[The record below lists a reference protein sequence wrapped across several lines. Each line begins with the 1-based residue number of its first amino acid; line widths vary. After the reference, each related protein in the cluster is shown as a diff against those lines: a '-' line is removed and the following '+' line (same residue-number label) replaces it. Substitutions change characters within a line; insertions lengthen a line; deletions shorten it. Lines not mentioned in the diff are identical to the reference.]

1 MWGTILIYLILIQI
15 LPLTDTL
22 PAPHVSYA
30 GISETVPIILS
41 GYLIISFLEYLKSW
55 ISIRIAR
62 NNQQIQRAS
71 NEPEIISSIGLKPTE
86 EVEPEE

>member
-1 MWGTILIYLILIQI
+1 MLITFILGIIFGVSGLAL
-15 LPLTDTL
+15 LDCLT
-22 PAPHVSYA
+22 S
-30 GISETVPIILS
+30 
-41 GYLIISFLEYLKSW
+41 LIISFLEYLKSW

-71 NEPEIISSIGLKPTE
+71 NEPEIISSIGFKPTE